1 MNTEAW
7 WNLCKTI
14 IAGILIAVAAFIGL
28 EYLLPPLFPF
38 IIALVCASLIRP
50 CAAWCRRRIGIG
62 AKPVSVIMILG
73 FFTLLCLLLWTTG
86 SRLATECAKFL
97 VALTKSSNGM
107 GSPLR
112 KLVLLLEELKDKLPI
127 GSSDDGG
134 IDIYKMAE
142 EFISGSAA
150 KLSSA
155 AADIAAAFIKKLP
168 SALIA
173 TGVCF
178 IALFYLA
185 LDYEGA
191 TAAVREFLPSDTG
204 ERFVSGYRRVSRAL
218 WKYLRAYFTIMLV
231 TFAELYLGFVLL
243 RIEYALLFASVT
255 AIVDFLPILGVGT
268 VLIPWSGAA
277 FLTGN
282 YRIGTGLL
290 IIYAFA
296 TIVRQFLEPKIVGDF
311 IGTHPVIALLGVYV
325 GLRLFGIGGMIAAP
339 IILYLIRVLRTE
351 DKKSP

>member
-14 IAGILIAVAAFIGL
+14 IAGILISVAAFIGL

-50 CAAWCRRRIGIG
+50 CAAWCKKHLGIG

-73 FFTLLCLLLWTTG
+73 LFALLCLLLWTTG
-86 SRLATECAKFL
+86 SRLVSECAKFL
-97 VALTKSSNGM
+97 VTLTKDTGV
-107 GSPLR
+107 GSPLQ
-112 KLVLLLEELKDKLPI
+112 KLTETLDGLKDKLPI
-127 GSSDDGG
+127 GSSESGVDF
-134 IDIYKMAE
+134 YKLAE
-142 EFISGSAA
+142 DFIAQSAS

-191 TAAVREFLPSDTG
+191 TAAVRDFLPADMG
-204 ERFVSGYRRVSRAL
+204 EKMVSGYRRVSRAL
-218 WKYLRAYFTIMLV
+218 WKYLRAYFIIMLV

-255 AIVDFLPILGVGT
+255 ALVDFLPVLGVGT

-277 FLTGN
+277 FLTGD
-282 YRIGTGLL
+282 YRLGIGLL
-290 IIYAFA
+290 VIYGFA
-296 TIVRQFLEPKIVGDF
+296 TVVRQFIEPKIVGDF
-311 IGTHPVIALLGVYV
+311 IGTHPVIALVGVYL

-339 IILYLIRVLRTE
+339 IILYLIRALRTE
-351 DKKSP
+351 S